1 MRDFILRCINI
12 HKYWARK
19 PDNIVAAYIERYSKE
34 GDTVLDPFSGSGV
47 TAIEALRLGRKA
59 IAVDLDPVGNFIAL
73 MTALPVD
80 IDSLQEAFDA
90 LKDDVKD
97 EILKYFKTIC
107 PECGKSA
114 TIHSL
119 IYANNKPTKIVYEC
133 NCRVPQLM
141 SDLLTE
147 FMSA

>member
-90 LKDDVKD
+90 LK
-97 EILKYFKTIC
+97 
-107 PECGKSA
+107 
-114 TIHSL
+114 
-119 IYANNKPTKIVYEC
+119 
-133 NCRVPQLM
+133 
-141 SDLLTE
+141 
-147 FMSA
+147 